1 MQVNRE
7 EFDKVEQEL
16 AEGQQL
22 TFTKMA
28 RVFGFA
34 TYELILH
41 ALLSAEEASYVIRE
55 AIQAAGKEDEVSPQ
69 ERWIQTEGV

>member
-1 MQVNRE
+1 MRPTLTPDRE
-7 EFDKVEQEL
+7 EFEKVFAEL

-41 ALLSAEEASYVIRE
+41 ALLSAEEASYVIRDAMAAATADEPKE
-55 AIQAAGKEDEVSPQ
+55 ADGHSS
-69 ERWIQTEGV
+69 